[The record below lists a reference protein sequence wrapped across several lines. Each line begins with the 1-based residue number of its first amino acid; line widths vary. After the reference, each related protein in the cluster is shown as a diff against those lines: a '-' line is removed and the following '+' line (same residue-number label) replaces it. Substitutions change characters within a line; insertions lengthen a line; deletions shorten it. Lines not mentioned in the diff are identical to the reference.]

1 MNRTVVRILVFLLLG
16 ATYMVTCNG
25 CSGAGRYK
33 KYSSADPRLNITM
46 DYISGWE
53 GKETRGANNSYF
65 DVYFGE
71 PWDKAGTKTR
81 RAFMEVT
88 SFQGQKPASGI
99 PTIST
104 VADGLMDSELKF
116 KDCKLLSKA
125 KVRLPA
131 GEAMDLAF
139 SFKSPDKLYSV
150 KAKLMSAKERIVV
163 LKNGDWFY
171 AVRYQNW
178 EEVFDKYD
186 KEFTHMVRSIRFKE
200 KK

>member
-1 MNRTVVRILVFLLLG
+1 
-16 ATYMVTCNG
+16 
-25 CSGAGRYK
+25 
-33 KYSSADPRLNITM
+33 
-46 DYISGWE
+46 
-53 GKETRGANNSYF
+53 
-65 DVYFGE
+65 
-71 PWDKAGTKTR
+71 
-81 RAFMEVT
+81 
-88 SFQGQKPASGI
+88 
-99 PTIST
+99 
-104 VADGLMDSELKF
+104 
-116 KDCKLLSKA
+116 LLSKA